1 MLRLQIHIA
10 NSMVSQQINSQGSKF
25 NTKRRNFSK
34 TESFVQKRW
43 RIVRYWKT
51 KHIWVW
57 RFWSVRLLSSG
68 RIAMLPQLS
77 SSAAYATQGHPK
89 NCLRSWRKFL
99 TKCMK
104 YNHMCVFLHVSG
116 TFFGAEARILA
127 FQRGLGMVLSSWIS
141 VYGGLARNGRL
152 LGYVICAVLRSW
164 IHGVDQT
171 SSWRNSCGVQWWELH
186 AGRACHHNGALGH
199 LVKLAGF
206 KEPLV
211 THYPNLPRRRSN
223 YIHRPWAT
231 PPPFQ
236 SSETTRLLHD

>member
-104 YNHMCVFLHVSG
+104 YNHMCVCFCMFLAPFS
-116 TFFGAEARILA
+116 A
-127 FQRGLGMVLSSWIS
+127 QRHGFWPFSVGWAWFCLVGSLYIADLQEMGDCWDTSFVLCWDRESMV
-141 VYGGLARNGRL
+141 
-152 LGYVICAVLRSW
+152 
-164 IHGVDQT
+164 
-171 SSWRNSCGVQWWELH
+171 
-186 AGRACHHNGALGH
+186 
-199 LVKLAGF
+199 
-206 KEPLV
+206 
-211 THYPNLPRRRSN
+211 
-223 YIHRPWAT
+223 
-231 PPPFQ
+231 
-236 SSETTRLLHD
+236 